1 MRLPTKATVTRPLAH
16 GYDALLEH
24 GATDADSLYLRLA
37 TAPSRELRLVTVD
50 PDSVGRAPDLASSP
64 EDMRPET
71 GTSYSR
77 SDFTGGEGLDRAHD
91 RASTERDWSRFW
103 DSRNVDIS
111 PAKGGAAS
119 EIKLLHETASLR
131 SADADNLRGSL
142 VRLGSSLFG
151 ILSAQNRVDRS
162 DNPTATTPSWT
173 VENPGGTGDVADIA
187 ALGNQLYAAQDT
199 IRQRATNGTWSSW
212 SALDSDRLWSVK
224 GRIVAAVGTAL
235 YEARA
240 SSGSLLLHTL
250 APGETWNDV
259 ADAGPAVLAAASDGY
274 LYSFAEED
282 GELVL
287 RRQTLI
293 EGEQPTALGVAH
305 GLIFVGTGQPTTA
318 GGKIGRLIRAAFVGL
333 QLRDAQVVRTWGD
346 GSTSLDLSPKRIISD
361 RESVWT
367 AVPDSTETHLWRY
380 HLETA
385 GLVRDLIVGA
395 AGQAQGLCVIDDRMF
410 ISLKGSALYREATT
424 YAATGYVIGPLA
436 DFFNAAPK
444 TWVGARLTTGSV
456 PTGTEVTLDYAT
468 IPGAIETPAS
478 NWTTII
484 TATPSAPGDSVEEP
498 ITGVQSRY
506 LAGKVTL
513 EANTAKTSTPTVLAF
528 AFRALPIPTEED
540 FSIPVN
546 VSDRI
551 EAPHRKPV
559 TVKNLGKE
567 VYEALVDLKGR
578 NITLTLLRSGEKLVG
593 QLRSIGT
600 PIYGQPERG
609 SVTVYSLV
617 TIRGTRTE

>member
-1 MRLPTKATVTRPLAH
+1 MALPTKANVTRPIAH
-16 GYDALLEH
+16 GYDALLEY
-24 GATDADSLYLRLA
+24 GPNDADSLYLRLA
-37 TAPSRELRLVTVD
+37 TSPSRELRLVTVD
-50 PDSVGRAPDLASSP
+50 PDSVSRVPDLSSSP

-71 GTSYSR
+71 GTTYSR

-103 DSRNVDIS
+103 DSRNVDIT
-111 PAKGGAAS
+111 PAKGGAVS

-131 SADADNLRGSL
+131 AADADNLRGSL
-142 VRLGSSLFG
+142 LRLGSSVYG
-151 ILSAQNRVDRS
+151 IISAQNRVDRS
-162 DNPTATTPSWT
+162 DDPTASTPTWS
-173 VENPGGTGDVADIA
+173 VEDPGGTGDVADIA
-187 ALGNQLYAAQDT
+187 ALGNLVYAAQNT

-212 SALDSDRLWSVK
+212 SDLDADRIWSVK

-250 APGETWNDV
+250 ASGETWNDV

-333 QLRDAQVVRTWGD
+333 QLRDAQVIRTWGD
-346 GSTSLDLSPKRIISD
+346 GSSTADLAPKRIISD

-367 AVPDSTETHLWRY
+367 AVPDGSETHLWRY
-380 HLETA
+380 HLATA

-395 AGQAQGLCVIDDRMF
+395 DGQAEGLCVIDDRMF
-410 ISLKGSALYREATT
+410 VSLRGEALYREATT
-424 YAATGYVIGPLA
+424 YAATGYVIGPIA

-456 PTGTEVTLDYAT
+456 PTDTGVVLAYTTT
-468 IPGAIETPAS
+468 PGSLETPS
-478 NWTTII
+478 SGWTNII
-484 TATPSAPGDSVEEP
+484 TATPAAPGASIEEP
-498 ITGVQSRY
+498 ITGVQARY

-513 EANTAKTSTPTVLAF
+513 TPNGAKTATPTVLAF
-528 AFRALPIPTEED
+528 SFRALPIPTEED

-546 VSDRI
+546 ISDRI

-559 TVKNLGKE
+559 KVKNLGKE
-567 VYEALVDLKGR
+567 VYEALIDLKGR
-578 NITLTLLRSGEKLVG
+578 NIVLTLLRTEEELTG

-609 SVTVYSLV
+609 SVTVYTLI
-617 TIRGTRTE
+617 TIRGTRT